1 MSPKATQAA
10 EAGTAMCSLIPD
22 WTQLLRAAAE
32 LQYDLGGKWQVDG
45 SIVEGSLTAGLTE
58 TYCIGLL
65 RPSSIIVEVGL
76 VTSLSLCGSCRT
88 ENNVLCNVCQWFSS
102 RERSSTPEL
111 GKLGEGYAALAV
123 FVNAR
128 I

>member
-1 MSPKATQAA
+1 
-10 EAGTAMCSLIPD
+10 MCSLIPD

-65 RPSSIIVEVGL
+65 RPSSTV
-76 VTSLSLCGSCRT
+76 
-88 ENNVLCNVCQWFSS
+88 SS
-102 RERSSTPEL
+102 WKSAS
-111 GKLGEGYAALAV
+111 
-123 FVNAR
+123 
-128 I
+128 